1 MSLSRFFFW
10 TPLDLARVLISVA
23 DLHTDLSTGSAIHR
37 ALVTTSRLYIIR
49 AAVKPAAL
57 VGSIEDTILKSPTS
71 TLTSNIFFS

>member
-10 TPLDLARVLISVA
+10 TPLDLARVSISVA
-23 DLHTDLSTGSAIHR
+23 DLHTDLSTGSAIHL
-37 ALVTTSRLYIIR
+37 ALVPTSCLYIIR